1 MSSTSPEKILEALR
15 VSLKE
20 TERLRKENQQITAAA
35 REPIAIVGMGC
46 RFPGGVKTPAELWSL
61 LASGTDA
68 VSGFP
73 TDRGWADDLYDPDH
87 TRHGKSYV
95 REGAFVEGVTDFDA
109 AFFGISPR
117 EALAMDPQHR
127 ILLETAWEALERA
140 GYDPLSLKG
149 SRTGVFAGTNGH
161 DYGRM
166 LREIPEELEG
176 YLGTGSSGAVL
187 SGRISYSLG
196 LEGPA
201 VTVDTACSSSLVTLH
216 MAVQALRSDE
226 CSLALAG
233 GVSIMTT
240 PGAFVE
246 FSRQNVLSPDGR
258 CKAFADGAD
267 GTGWGEGAGM
277 LLLERLSDARRNGH
291 EVLALIR
298 GSAVNQDGASNGL
311 TAPNGPSQQR
321 VIRQALANARVSA
334 ADVGAVEAHGTG
346 TALGD
351 PIEAQ
356 ALIATYGQ
364 GRPAD
369 RPLWLGS
376 LKSNIGHTQAAAG
389 VAGVIKMVLALRHGS
404 LPRTLHVGEPSTQ
417 VDWSAGAVRVLAEE
431 QEWPEFDGR
440 PRRAGVSSFGVS
452 GTNVHVILERAP
464 EPEPMQRAE
473 GAPVAVPWVV
483 SGRGAGALREQVAR
497 LLARVE
503 GDPELSPVDVG
514 WSLASGRA
522 VLENRAVVTGGSREQ
537 LVAGLGALARG
548 EDAPGVV
555 AGPGAAGGDGR
566 VVFVFPGQGSHW
578 VGMAVELLDAAPVF
592 AERMAECGR
601 ALTAFV
607 DWDLES
613 VLRQAPGAPPL
624 ERVDVLQPVTW
635 AVMVSLAA
643 LWRSYGVEPSA
654 VVGHSQGEIA
664 AACVSGA
671 LALEDGARVVALRA
685 QAIERSLSG
694 RGGMLSI
701 VASEEWVRERIEPFG
716 ARLSVAAVNGPN
728 AVVVSGDADALRE
741 LGTVLA
747 KAGVMRW
754 NVPGVD
760 FSAHSAHVESLE
772 GELAEILAGVE
783 LRASQVPFY
792 STVTAGPLDTA
803 ELDAGYWYRNLRQPV
818 RFRSTVEAL
827 GERGYGT
834 FIEVS
839 PHPVLAM
846 GILETL
852 ESPERT
858 APVAVSTLRREA
870 GGLDRFLTSLAEL
883 WVHGVDVDWRP
894 AFADTGMSRVEL
906 PTYAF
911 QRRRFWLE
919 NTAATS
925 GDVTSVGLLA
935 AEHPLLGAAVESAVQ
950 GGLIYTTRLSLTTQ
964 PWLADHRIDDVV
976 VLPGSALVD
985 MLTHVGE
992 QVWTPVVEEL
1002 TLSAPL
1008 AVPATGSTVVQLTVG
1023 APDDRGRRFV
1033 RVHSRTS
1040 TGTGTEQDGWSEHAA
1055 GTLATW
1061 DDGRDADPAAPDLT
1075 AWPPQGAVET
1085 PVPQV
1090 AGVRA
1095 AWAAEG
1101 RVYAEVGLPESAEGD
1116 GNADRYGVHPAVL
1129 EAALH
1134 LMARLGLVL
1143 SPATDGGERLLA
1155 HTWSAVRAHATG
1167 ARSLRV
1173 CLTPTGEDTV
1183 AVSAVDD
1190 AGAPVLDIG
1199 AVGLRTVSADELS
1212 TAARSFTH
1220 ESMYQVDWVEVAGV
1234 APYPVDHWST
1244 YEDVMGGDVAL
1255 PPVVVYEP
1263 GSGEPG
1269 SPLPERVHTVG
1280 QRMLEVL
1287 QGWLAD
1293 PRTASSR
1300 LVVVTGA
1307 DPAGTES
1314 ELVADPVRGLLRSAQ
1329 AENPGRFA
1337 LLEADR
1343 VDTETLR
1350 RGLAA
1355 GAEEPWVAVRDGRTY
1370 VARLRRSE
1378 IAATPAAD
1386 LGLAGGAALVTGA
1399 TGGLG
1404 RLVTRHLAEAHGV
1417 TEVVLVSRSGQDDAW
1432 AAELASLGLSVRMV
1446 AADVA
1451 DRAAMA
1457 DIVASLGERL
1467 TAVVHAAGIVGD
1479 GLVTTLD
1486 PQQWHAV
1493 LRPKVDAAWHLHEL
1507 TAGLDLRAFILF
1519 SSAASPFGGGGQGN
1533 YAAANGFLDSLAR
1546 YRHAH
1551 GLPAT
1556 SLAWGLWGPE
1566 LGGMGGRL
1574 RDVDLARVARE
1585 GILPF
1590 SAEQGLELLDMGL
1603 TSGRPTLVPIRL
1615 DLPGLRRSG
1624 FIPAVL
1630 RDLVPHTTRRAVT
1643 RDDTAA
1649 AATDRVTLARRLTG
1663 LSPADRHK
1671 HLLDL
1676 VRDSAAKVLGYASG
1690 KAVDPHQ
1697 PFRDVGFDSLTG
1709 IELRNQLA
1717 AATGLALPA
1726 TLVFNYAT
1734 PTALARHLRTE
1745 LLGAAETAVVPV
1757 TSAVAADDDPIVI
1770 VGMGC
1775 RLPGGASSPEE
1786 LWRLLASGDETAVP
1800 YPADRGW
1807 DIDGLYD
1814 PDPER
1819 SGKSYVREGS
1829 FLPDVAEFD
1838 PTFFGIAP
1846 REAVSMDPQQRL
1858 LLETAWEAIERAG
1871 IDPVSLRGTTTGVFA
1886 GTNGQ
1891 DYSALLQRAPE
1902 ESEGYLATGIAASVV
1917 SGRLSYTF
1925 GLEGPAVSVD
1935 TACSSSLVTLHLAA
1949 QALRNGECTLALAG
1963 GATVMTT
1970 PGLLVE
1976 FSRQRGLAPDGRSRA
1991 FSDAADGM
1999 AFGEG
2004 AGMVLLERLSDARRN
2019 GHPVLAVV
2027 RGSAVNQDGA
2037 SNGLTA
2043 PNGPSQERVIRAAL
2057 ANARITAADVDAVEA
2072 HGTGTTLGDPIEAQA
2087 LIATYGQGRAEG
2099 QPLWLGALKS
2109 TIGHTQ
2115 AAAGVAGVIKMVLAL
2130 RHGVLPRTL
2139 HVDEPSSKVDW
2150 DAGAVELLTEAREWP
2165 EVEGRPRRGGVSSFG
2180 VSGTNAHVILE
2191 QAPEAEPVRRAD
2203 AAPVAVPWV
2212 VSGRGAEAL
2221 RGQAA
2226 RLLAHVEAD
2235 GGLSPVDVGWSLAS
2249 GRAVFENRAVVSAG
2263 SREQLVAGLG
2273 ALARGEEA
2281 SGLVTG
2287 MTAGADGRVVFVFPG
2302 QGSQWAGMAVE
2313 LLDASPVFAERMAEC
2328 AAALSGFVDWG
2339 LLDVVRGA
2347 SSLERVDVVQPVSWA
2362 VMVSL
2367 AALWRSYGIEPA
2379 AVVGHSQG
2387 EIAAACVSGALS
2399 LEDGARVVALRSQ
2412 AIAGGLAGRGG
2423 MASVALP
2430 LAEVEARLTRWAGR
2444 LEVAALNGPTS
2455 VVVAGEPEALDGL
2468 VAECETAEIRIRRIA
2483 VDYASHTSHVELIEE
2498 ELARVLAEVRPQ
2510 TSEVPFFS
2518 TVTSEWLDTTKLDAS
2533 YWYRNLRQTVRFQS
2547 AVETLAEQEYGA
2559 FVEVSSHPV
2568 LTMSVQEVLEGAA
2581 RTATPVVAGTLR
2593 RDDGGLDRFLTSLAE
2608 LWVQGVDVDWTRAFA
2623 DTGATVV
2630 DLPTYAFQRRRYWL
2644 TFDAAATGDMASAG
2658 LLPAEHPLLGAA
2670 VELPDTDG
2678 IVFTGRLAAQGHSWL
2693 TAAEEHTAALLPGTA
2708 FVELAVRAGD
2718 EVGCDVLEELTLRT
2732 PLVLPARGGVQ
2743 LRVSVAEP
2751 DAAGRRTFG
2760 VHARPEDEAY
2770 DTPWTCHATGVLAA
2784 GDGAAADWDLVAW
2797 PPAGAVAVETDALD
2811 GLWKG
2816 VDGEVFAEV
2825 GLAEEQQAEAARY
2838 GLHPALFDAA
2848 LDAARYAAEA
2858 GPLWLPSS
2866 WRGVALHASGAS
2878 VLRVRISGATGEPAT
2893 FSVALADATGAP
2905 VASVDELALTRLDP
2919 EALPAGQEAGQ
2930 GAVRTVT
2937 RGRPARRTAAASAGA
2952 TDEPAL
2958 VRRLAG
2964 LGHAEQIGVLSDLV
2978 RAETAA
2984 VLGHAEPG
2992 TVDLHRGFFE
3002 QGFNSLMSVDLRN
3015 RLSAATGLR
3024 LPTAFLFEHT
3034 KPTAA
3039 VAHLQREL
3047 SGSGDSETSGAGGIE
3062 AMFRQA
3068 YATGKFTAG
3077 NDLIMAASNF
3087 RDAFDAASA
3096 AEHLPEP
3103 VRMAV
3108 GEARPG
3114 LFCLPAVV
3122 ATAGPQQY
3130 TRFAEHFRGHRD
3142 VTVLPQPG
3150 FLYGENVPADMHAL
3164 AELHAQSLR
3173 RAAGDEPFV
3182 LLGHSAGGHIA
3193 HAVTEHLESLGT
3205 PPAAL
3210 VLLDVPWPEDD
3221 ETNLEVAVSALG
3233 VVFDREEKLGGGIM
3247 NDTRLTAMGGYH
3259 RILGQWQPEPIKT
3272 PTLLVRATEPV
3283 PAPSGAPEDARML
3296 NVEWKLSHTAREVP
3310 GDHFTIVEQHAE
3322 NTASVVEK
3330 WLEEIG

>member
-35 REPIAIVGMGC
+35 REPIAVVGMGC
-46 RFPGGVKTPAELWSL
+46 RFPGGVKSPAELWSL

-68 VSGFP
+68 VTGFP
-73 TDRGWADDLYDPDH
+73 TDRGWAEDLYDPDH
-87 TRHGKSYV
+87 TRPGTSYV
-95 REGAFVEGVTDFDA
+95 REGAFVDGVTEFDA

-127 ILLETAWEALERA
+127 LLLETAWEALERA
-140 GYDPLSLKG
+140 GFDPLSLKG

-166 LREIPEELEG
+166 LRQIPEELEG

-216 MAVQALRSDE
+216 MAVQALRGDE

-233 GVSIMTT
+233 GVSVMTT

-246 FSRQNVLSPDGR
+246 FSRQHVLSPDGR
-258 CKAFADGAD
+258 CRSFSDDAD

-346 TALGD
+346 TTLGD

-389 VAGVIKMVLALRHGS
+389 VAGVIKMVLALRHGT

-417 VDWSAGAVRVLAEE
+417 VDWSAGGVRVLAEE
-431 QEWPEFDGR
+431 QRWPEYDGR

-452 GTNVHVILERAP
+452 GTNVHIILEQAP
-464 EPEPMQRAE
+464 EPEPAGPADPARKT
-473 GAPVAVPWVV
+473 GSAPVAVPWVV
-483 SGRGAGALREQVAR
+483 SGRGADALREQVAR

-503 GDPELSPVDVG
+503 GDAGLSPVDVG

-522 VLENRAVVTGGSREQ
+522 VLENRAVVTGGLREQ
-537 LVAGLGALARG
+537 LVAGLAALARG

-578 VGMAVELLDAAPVF
+578 AGMAVELLDAAPVF
-592 AERMAECGR
+592 ADRMAECGR
-601 ALTAFV
+601 ALTGYV
-607 DWDLES
+607 DWDLLD
-613 VLRQAPGAPPL
+613 VVRQEPGAPPL

-685 QAIERSLSG
+685 RAIGRSLSG

-701 VASEEWVRERIEPFG
+701 VASEEWVRERIEPF
-716 ARLSVAAVNGPN
+716 ADRLAIAAVNGPN

-741 LGTVLA
+741 LGAVLA
-747 KAGVMRW
+747 KDGVMRW

-760 FSAHSAHVESLE
+760 FSAHSSHVESLE
-772 GELAEILAGVE
+772 AELAEILSGVE
-783 LRASQVPFY
+783 PRASRVPFY
-792 STVTAGPLDTA
+792 STVTAGLLDTA
-803 ELDAGYWYRNLRQPV
+803 GLDAGYWYRNLRRPV

-827 GERGYGT
+827 GEHGYGT

-858 APVAVSTLRREA
+858 APVAVSTLRRED

-883 WVHGVDVDWRP
+883 WVHGGHVDWKP
-894 AFADTGMSRVEL
+894 AFADTAASRVDL

-925 GDVTSVGLLA
+925 GDVTSVGLLP
-935 AEHPLLGAAVESAVQ
+935 AEHPLLGAAVETAVQ
-950 GGLIYTTRLSLTTQ
+950 GGLVYTTRLSPKTR
-964 PWLADHRIDDVV
+964 PWLADHRLEDVV
-976 VLPGSALVD
+976 VLPGAALVD

-1002 TLSAPL
+1002 TLSAPIAL
-1008 AVPATGSTVVQLTVG
+1008 PATGSTVVQLTVG
-1023 APDDRGRRFV
+1023 APDDRGRRPV

-1040 TGTGTEQDGWSEHAA
+1040 TGTGTAQDGWSEHAT

-1061 DDGRDADPAAPDLT
+1061 DSARPGGQEAPDLT
-1075 AWPPQGAVET
+1075 AWPPPGAVET
-1085 PVPQV
+1085 AVPQV
-1090 AGVRA
+1090 PGVRA
-1095 AWAAEG
+1095 AWAAQG
-1101 RVYAEVGLPESAEGD
+1101 RVYAEVGLEESAAADGD
-1116 GNADRYGVHPAVL
+1116 ADRYGVHPAVL
-1129 EAALH
+1129 DAAL
-1134 LMARLGLVL
+1134 RLAPVTG
-1143 SPATDGGERLLA
+1143 GGERRLA

-1183 AVSAVDD
+1183 AISAVDD

-1199 AVGLRTVSADELS
+1199 AVALRTVSADELS
-1212 TAARSFTH
+1212 TAVRAFTH
-1220 ESMYQVDWVEVAGV
+1220 ESMYQVDWAEVAGGPAPALDGWCRYEEV
-1234 APYPVDHWST
+1234 AD
-1244 YEDVMGGDVAL
+1244 GAAI

-1263 GSGEPG
+1263 GDGDPG

-1307 DPAGTES
+1307 EWPGAES

-1343 VDTETLR
+1343 IDTETLR

-1378 IAATPAAD
+1378 IAVTPDTAG

-1457 DIVASLGERL
+1457 EVVASLGERL
-1467 TAVVHAAGIVGD
+1467 TVVVHAAGIVGD

-1486 PQQWHAV
+1486 PEQWHAV

-1507 TAGLDLRAFILF
+1507 TAGLDLRAFVLF

-1533 YAAANGFLDSLAR
+1533 YAAANGFLDSLAA

-1551 GLPAT
+1551 GLPAV

-1603 TSGRPTLVPIRL
+1603 TAGRPALVPIRL

-1643 RDDTAA
+1643 RDDTGA
-1649 AATDRVTLARRLTG
+1649 AATDRITLTQRLAG

-1697 PFRDVGFDSLTG
+1697 PFREIGFDSLTG

-1745 LLGAAETAVVPV
+1745 LLGATGTAAVPV
-1757 TSAVAADDDPIVI
+1757 ASAVAAGDDPIVI

-1775 RLPGGASSPEE
+1775 RLPGGADSPEE

-1807 DIDGLYD
+1807 DIDDLYD
-1814 PDPER
+1814 PDPGR

-1829 FLPDVAEFD
+1829 FLPDVAAFD

-1846 REAVSMDPQQRL
+1846 REAVAMDPQQRL

-1871 IDPVSLRGTTTGVFA
+1871 IDPASLRTTTTGVFV

-1963 GATVMTT
+1963 GATVMAT

-1976 FSRQRGLAPDGRSRA
+1976 FSRQRGLAADGRSRA
-1991 FSDAADGM
+1991 FSDDADGM

-2004 AGMVLLERLSDARRN
+2004 AGMVLLERLSDARAN

-2057 ANARITAADVDAVEA
+2057 ASAGVSAADVDVVEA

-2087 LIATYGQGRAEG
+2087 LLATYGQERADG

-2109 TIGHTQ
+2109 NIGHTQ

-2139 HVDEPSSKVDW
+2139 HVGEPSTKVDW
-2150 DAGAVELLTEAREWP
+2150 SAGAVELLTESREWP
-2165 EVEGRPRRGGVSSFG
+2165 RVEGRPRRAGVSSFG

-2191 QAPEAEPVRRAD
+2191 QAPEAEPEAVRQAGS
-2203 AAPVAVPWV
+2203 APVAVPWV
-2212 VSGRGAEAL
+2212 VSGRGAGAL

-2226 RLLAHVEAD
+2226 RLLAHVEGD

-2263 SREQLVAGLG
+2263 SR
-2273 ALARGEEA
+2273 
-2281 SGLVTG
+2281 
-2287 MTAGADGRVVFVFPG
+2287 
-2302 QGSQWAGMAVE
+2302 
-2313 LLDASPVFAERMAEC
+2313 
-2328 AAALSGFVDWG
+2328 
-2339 LLDVVRGA
+2339 
-2347 SSLERVDVVQPVSWA
+2347 
-2362 VMVSL
+2362 
-2367 AALWRSYGIEPA
+2367 
-2379 AVVGHSQG
+2379 
-2387 EIAAACVSGALS
+2387 
-2399 LEDGARVVALRSQ
+2399 
-2412 AIAGGLAGRGG
+2412 
-2423 MASVALP
+2423 
-2430 LAEVEARLTRWAGR
+2430 
-2444 LEVAALNGPTS
+2444 
-2455 VVVAGEPEALDGL
+2455 
-2468 VAECETAEIRIRRIA
+2468 
-2483 VDYASHTSHVELIEE
+2483 
-2498 ELARVLAEVRPQ
+2498 
-2510 TSEVPFFS
+2510 
-2518 TVTSEWLDTTKLDAS
+2518 
-2533 YWYRNLRQTVRFQS
+2533 
-2547 AVETLAEQEYGA
+2547 
-2559 FVEVSSHPV
+2559 
-2568 LTMSVQEVLEGAA
+2568 
-2581 RTATPVVAGTLR
+2581 
-2593 RDDGGLDRFLTSLAE
+2593 
-2608 LWVQGVDVDWTRAFA
+2608 
-2623 DTGATVV
+2623 
-2630 DLPTYAFQRRRYWL
+2630 
-2644 TFDAAATGDMASAG
+2644 
-2658 LLPAEHPLLGAA
+2658 
-2670 VELPDTDG
+2670 
-2678 IVFTGRLAAQGHSWL
+2678 
-2693 TAAEEHTAALLPGTA
+2693 
-2708 FVELAVRAGD
+2708 
-2718 EVGCDVLEELTLRT
+2718 
-2732 PLVLPARGGVQ
+2732 
-2743 LRVSVAEP
+2743 
-2751 DAAGRRTFG
+2751 
-2760 VHARPEDEAY
+2760 
-2770 DTPWTCHATGVLAA
+2770 
-2784 GDGAAADWDLVAW
+2784 
-2797 PPAGAVAVETDALD
+2797 
-2811 GLWKG
+2811 
-2816 VDGEVFAEV
+2816 
-2825 GLAEEQQAEAARY
+2825 
-2838 GLHPALFDAA
+2838 
-2848 LDAARYAAEA
+2848 
-2858 GPLWLPSS
+2858 
-2866 WRGVALHASGAS
+2866 
-2878 VLRVRISGATGEPAT
+2878 
-2893 FSVALADATGAP
+2893 
-2905 VASVDELALTRLDP
+2905 DEL
-2919 EALPAGQEAGQ
+2919 
-2930 GAVRTVT
+2930 V
-2937 RGRPARRTAAASAGA
+2937 
-2952 TDEPAL
+2952 
-2958 VRRLAG
+2958 
-2964 LGHAEQIGVLSDLV
+2964 
-2978 RAETAA
+2978 
-2984 VLGHAEPG
+2984 
-2992 TVDLHRGFFE
+2992 
-3002 QGFNSLMSVDLRN
+3002 
-3015 RLSAATGLR
+3015 
-3024 LPTAFLFEHT
+3024 
-3034 KPTAA
+3034 
-3039 VAHLQREL
+3039 
-3047 SGSGDSETSGAGGIE
+3047 
-3062 AMFRQA
+3062 
-3068 YATGKFTAG
+3068 
-3077 NDLIMAASNF
+3077 
-3087 RDAFDAASA
+3087 
-3096 AEHLPEP
+3096 
-3103 VRMAV
+3103 
-3108 GEARPG
+3108 
-3114 LFCLPAVV
+3114 
-3122 ATAGPQQY
+3122 
-3130 TRFAEHFRGHRD
+3130 
-3142 VTVLPQPG
+3142 
-3150 FLYGENVPADMHAL
+3150 
-3164 AELHAQSLR
+3164 
-3173 RAAGDEPFV
+3173 
-3182 LLGHSAGGHIA
+3182 
-3193 HAVTEHLESLGT
+3193 
-3205 PPAAL
+3205 
-3210 VLLDVPWPEDD
+3210 
-3221 ETNLEVAVSALG
+3221 
-3233 VVFDREEKLGGGIM
+3233 
-3247 NDTRLTAMGGYH
+3247 
-3259 RILGQWQPEPIKT
+3259 
-3272 PTLLVRATEPV
+3272 
-3283 PAPSGAPEDARML
+3283 
-3296 NVEWKLSHTAREVP
+3296 
-3310 GDHFTIVEQHAE
+3310 
-3322 NTASVVEK
+3322 
-3330 WLEEIG
+3330 